1 MAILS
6 SESGDFRKSGDS
18 QKVGWMYT
26 VQWHTATVRAPC
38 DCENMERPLEQFTET
53 KQVIAFLLES
63 VKGTFDWT
71 GSKLSGS
78 NKREFR
84 KNNGM
89 KNAHRSFSTGD
100 SEALSFLC
108 IHKKDNAS

>member
-1 MAILS
+1 MTLQNVAILS
-6 SESGDFRKSGDS
+6 SESGDFRESGDS

-84 KNNGM
+84 KNL
-89 KNAHRSFSTGD
+89 NAK
-100 SEALSFLC
+100 E
-108 IHKKDNAS
+108 